1 MMQGL
6 SVSSLSVRPSS
17 QQGLSVLS
25 SSLLSLSLLLNEQ
38 ILLRRARFVSH
49 TFSSTARSARH
60 TAAWWVH
67 TRGAI
72 EPLFR
77 IRPAVLSRP
86 HSQVMH
92 VALLRDRRTSNHI
105 NPCCDILARLFSYT
119 THLPRHPHYCRGLL
133 HAGLMNSL
141 SRTRG
146 INHYLRLL
154 SLLLEGLAVMIE
166 LSEQIALS
174 VHGSNAGPQRKALC
188 IDACLMLLA
197 CLAIHQ

>member
-1 MMQGL
+1 ME
-6 SVSSLSVRPSS
+6 SV
-17 QQGLSVLS
+17 
-25 SSLLSLSLLLNEQ
+25 LSLSLLSLNER
-38 ILLRRARFVSH
+38 ILLRRARFIYH

-67 TRGAI
+67 THGAT

-77 IRPAVLSRP
+77 ILPAVLSRP

-146 INHYLRLL
+146 INHLLRLL
-154 SLLLEGLAVMIE
+154 SLLLEGVAVMIE

-174 VHGSNAGPQRKALC
+174 VHGSNAGPQCLASC
-188 IDACLMLLA
+188 MDACLMLLA
-197 CLAIHQ
+197 CLAIHQQTLEIKLITGLTSLQQLQFL